1 MGEIGRRPHF
11 ACKRMA
17 YLFALGF
24 ISILGQVVLLRE
36 LSVAFYGVELIY
48 TLALGIWLLSTA
60 CGAMIHKRTHVPPS
74 LTRTN
79 LLFLLFS
86 IALALDVAF
95 VRSVRV
101 LFTNLPGSYL
111 PLATQI
117 AVMCAAL
124 LPIGLILGL
133 LFQWTALAYIAK
145 GRSLAKAYAVESAG
159 GLAGGFCATL
169 FLKLGLQNLVIALI
183 CALVAAGSSFLN
195 FDRRRIQ
202 IYRAVSVAIFSVL
215 VFLLWKAPQLDRQM
229 TSWTHPN
236 LVSTS
241 DSPYSRIT
249 VSRLDEQVSVFENDA
264 LLFDTEETW
273 AEEFVQLAALQHPNP
288 RRVLVLGGGIEG
300 TIREI
305 LKHSPTSVDY
315 VELNPALLRVIKV
328 LPVEIQKSLHAQN
341 VRIFQEDLRQFLDRS
356 QNYDLILVGM
366 PEPSSGQANRFYT
379 REFFRQCRGKLNNEG
394 IVAFSLQSSENFWTP
409 QLQRRMVSIFRAA
422 RSVFPEVLFVPGGRN
437 VVICSTNSLT
447 RDSSVLAS
455 RLQARG
461 IKTRIISAEYLHYLF
476 TNDRFTEVERALE
489 TGTAPINTDTRP
501 ICYQYTIMLW
511 LSKFLPNAQFW
522 DLSLS
527 GSWTGRGLA
536 CLVALSLLALLLS
549 RARWPIRRALLTG
562 VAGFVG
568 MTLEVL
574 ILLYFQTKSG
584 VLYQDIGIL
593 LTGFMAGL
601 SFGAY
606 GTEKIYGR
614 APKAL
619 GFALLGGFIALGGL
633 VGWWINAGRG
643 AGLPESLGSLFAAGA
658 LVAGVF
664 SYAGLHEFHDQA
676 GAITPLYSADLIGGC
691 IGSLLVSLALAPLAG
706 LAITS
711 YLTIPVVMLSVLL
724 L

>member
-1 MGEIGRRPHF
+1 
-11 ACKRMA
+11 MA

-60 CGAMIHKRTHVPPS
+60 CGAMIHRRAHIPPS
-74 LTRTN
+74 SGRTN

-86 IALALDVAF
+86 MALILDVGF
-95 VRSVRV
+95 VRSVRII
-101 LFTNLPGSYL
+101 FTNVPGSYL
-111 PLATQI
+111 PLQTQV
-117 AVMCAAL
+117 AAMCISL
-124 LPIGLILGL
+124 LPIGLTLGL
-133 LFQWTALAYIAK
+133 LFQWTAQAYLAN
-145 GRSLAKAYAVESAG
+145 GRSLARAYAVESVG

-169 FLKLGLQNLVIALI
+169 FLKFGFQNLMIALI
-183 CALVAAGSSFLN
+183 CGLVAAGSSFLN
-195 FDRRRIQ
+195 FDKRRI
-202 IYRAVSVAIFSVL
+202 RMLRTVSLPVFAAI
-215 VFLLWKAPQLDRQM
+215 VFLLWRAPALDRWM

-236 LVSTS
+236 LVSTW

-249 VSRLDEQVSVFENDA
+249 VSRLYGQVSVFENDA
-264 LLFDTEETW
+264 LLFDTEETR

-288 RRVLVLGGGIEG
+288 RRILVLGGGIEG

-305 LKHSPTSVDY
+305 LMNSPTNVDY
-315 VELNPALLRVIKV
+315 VELNPILLRVRRD
-328 LPVEIQKSLHAQN
+328 LPVEIQKSLRAEN
-341 VRIFQEDLRQFLDRS
+341 VHIFQGDPRQFLDRS

-379 REFFRQCRGKLNNEG
+379 QEFFRQCARKLNKDG
-394 IVAFSLQSSENFWTP
+394 ILAFSLQSSENFWTP
-409 QLQRRMVSIFRAA
+409 QLTRRMVSIYRAF
-422 RSVFPEVLFVPGGRN
+422 RSVFPEVLFIPGGRN
-437 VVICSTNSLT
+437 VVIGSTNSLT

-461 IKTRIISAEYLHYLF
+461 IKTRIISAAYLHYLF
-476 TNDRFTEVERALE
+476 TNDRFAEVARALE
-489 TGTAPINTDTRP
+489 SGTAPINTDVRP
-501 ICYQYTIMLW
+501 ICYQYTIMIW
-511 LSKFLPNAQFW
+511 LSKFLPSAKFW

-527 GSWTGRGLA
+527 GSWTSRGLV
-536 CLVALSLLALLLS
+536 CLAALGFPALLLS
-549 RARWPIRRALLTG
+549 HARWPMRRALLTA

-568 MTLEVL
+568 MTLEAL

-584 VLYQDIGIL
+584 ILYQDIGIL

-601 SFGAY
+601 AFGAY
-606 GTEKIYGR
+606 GTEKIYRR

-619 GFALLGGFIALGGL
+619 GFALLGGFIVLSGF
-633 VGWWINAGRG
+633 VGWWISSGRG
-643 AGLPESLGSLFAAGA
+643 ADLPESLGCLFITGA

-664 SYAGLHEFHDQA
+664 SYAGLHGSCDQA

-691 IGSLLVSLALAPLAG
+691 IGSLLASLALAPLAG

-711 YLTIPVVMLSVLL
+711 YLMIPVVMLSALL